1 VSGPRLPAAFA
12 DLEPWAD
19 TWCLETEPERW
30 AQRLASDLPA
40 LEAFHA
46 AAAPRIAAALDHL
59 DAHPLDAL
67 APPERDL
74 LTLVHS
80 FALVSFPVEVWRQV
94 LPLHAGVARI
104 DRVSGPLP

>member
-1 VSGPRLPAAFA
+1 MTVQPVSLRPGVIPT
-12 DLEPWAD
+12 D
-19 TWCLETEPERW
+19 
-30 AQRLASDLPA
+30 
-40 LEAFHA
+40 
-46 AAAPRIAAALDHL
+46 
-59 DAHPLDAL
+59 